1 MGGPPNLY
9 SRNPN
14 FQNPDSPEKAEVG
27 AASNEMAVGFPQTL
41 NPKPF
46 IVSAEGKQQP
56 RSFALF
62 SRSCFPSA
70 IAYGH
75 GKQDFCPAANTK
87 ARKRASIGLLLRGL
101 NQVAYQN
108 MCI

>member
-46 IVSAEGKQQP
+46 IVWAEGKQQP
-56 RSFALF
+56 RSFALI
-62 SRSCFPSA
+62 SRSEISNSIRAMESKISA
-70 IAYGH
+70 LQPTE
-75 GKQDFCPAANTK
+75 KQEK
-87 ARKRASIGLLLRGL
+87 GRLLG
-101 NQVAYQN
+101 
-108 MCI
+108 CC